1 MIYKQFEIV
10 FDSDVNKYFIIDSK
24 YNQKIECN
32 SIAACKLRITKL
44 VNTRQRLGI

>member
-10 FDSDVNKYFIIDSK
+10 FDSALNKYFILDTK
-24 YNQKIECN
+24 YNQKIQCA
-32 SIAACKLRITKL
+32 SLAACKLRITKL